1 MNCGA
6 ISIRPLRGLLT
17 NSSMPCIVCVRA
29 QTEMRFPNQIT
40 PDVIETEQENERMLK
55 VIEKLMDKG
64 EALSPEEE
72 KVLKLLTRLVED
84 FEEEYYHPR
93 DATPLEVLHHLME
106 SRETK
111 QTHLW
116 DVFGSKGIAS
126 EVLNGKRG
134 ISKTHARAL
143 ADYFHV
149 PADLFI

>member
-1 MNCGA
+1 MRRA
-6 ISIRPLRGLLT
+6 IRRIDPARYKRLLSRT
-17 NSSMPCIVCVRA
+17 MPVI
-29 QTEMRFPNQIT
+29 
-40 PDVIETEQENERMLK
+40 IETEAENERMLK
-55 VIEKLMDKG
+55 VIEKLMEKG

-72 KVLKLLTRLVED
+72 KLLKLLTRLVED
-84 FEEEYYHPR
+84 FEERYYHPR
-93 DATPLEVLHHLME
+93 DATPLEVLQHLME
-106 SRETK
+106 CREIK

-116 DVFGSKGIAS
+116 EVFGSKGIAS